1 VNNVAAQ
8 PNHFIF
14 VMETS
19 LCAKPNPR
27 KKVAGKRCWRFA
39 HRRWPSATAN
49 YREEFGS
56 RSLRCGETRPDGVYT
71 GRAF

>member
-8 PNHFIF
+8 PNHFIL

-27 KKVAGKRCWRFA
+27 KKLLGKML
-39 HRRWPSATAN
+39 P
-49 YREEFGS
+49 
-56 RSLRCGETRPDGVYT
+56 V
-71 GRAF
+71 RA